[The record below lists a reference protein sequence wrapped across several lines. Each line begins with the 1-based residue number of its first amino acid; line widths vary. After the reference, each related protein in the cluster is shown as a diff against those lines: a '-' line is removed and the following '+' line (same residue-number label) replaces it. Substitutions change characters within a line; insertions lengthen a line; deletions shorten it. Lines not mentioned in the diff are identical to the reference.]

1 MKSVKKQIDDIL
13 YNDADFETL
22 FGSRRSGCTDYEV
35 RKLEE
40 EVNFQKNRAD
50 LYKRNFEILLK
61 RNKLILKTLKNLKG
75 SARWEKHLKEID
87 YLIAIAK
94 GFED

>member
-1 MKSVKKQIDDIL
+1 MKSVKKKIDDIL
-13 YNDADFETL
+13 YNDEDFETL
-22 FGSRRSGCTDYEV
+22 FGSRRSGCSYYEI

-40 EVNFQKNRAD
+40 QVNFYKRKAD
-50 LYKRNFEILLK
+50 LSKRCYEILLK
-61 RNKLILKTLKNLKG
+61 RIKLILKMLENLKG
-75 SARWEKHLKEID
+75 SARWERHLKEID